1 MSNMLPSLAEVAK
14 GKGRLR
20 GNLAERAI
28 EVALFLAAF
37 SAVAITFSIMALL
50 ITESVGLFKTVSI
63 VEFLT
68 GTEWAP
74 LFEPPRYGILPLVCG
89 TVMTSIVALCVA
101 IPMGTISAL
110 YLSEFASPRVRE
122 IVKPGLELLSGI
134 PTVVYGYFALIFVT
148 PMLQRFLLPNLPGFN
163 MLSPGMVMGIM
174 IIPLIASVSEDAM
187 RAVPRE
193 LREASYGTG
202 ATKLQTALQVVFPA
216 AASGVSSSYIL
227 AVSRAVGETMIVSVA
242 AGLQPTLT
250 LNPTEPAATITAYI
264 VQVSLGDLPHGSTE
278 YQTIFAAGL
287 MLALV
292 TLTFNVMGHFLSKR
306 YRENY

>member
-14 GKGRLR
+14 GKGRWR
-20 GNLAERAI
+20 SNLTERAI
-28 EVALFLAAF
+28 EVGLFLSAF
-37 SAVAITFSIMALL
+37 SAVAITFSIMVLL
-50 ITESVGLFKTVSI
+50 ITESIGLFKTVSI

-74 LFEPPRYGILPLVCG
+74 LFEPPRYGIRPLVCG
-89 TVMTSIVALCVA
+89 TLVTSLVALCVA
-101 IPMGTISAL
+101 IPMGTVSAI
-110 YLSEFASPRVRE
+110 YLSEFASSRVRE
-122 IVKPGLELLSGI
+122 IIKPCLELLSGI

-148 PMLQRFLLPNLPGFN
+148 PMLQKLLPNLPGFN

-174 IIPLIASVSEDAM
+174 IIPLIASISEDAM

-193 LREASYGTG
+193 LREASYGSG
-202 ATKLQTALQVVFPA
+202 ATKLQTAFKTVFPA

-250 LNPTEPAATITAYI
+250 LNPLEPAATITAYI

-292 TLTFNVMGHFLSKR
+292 TFTFNVIGHFLSKR